1 VYERQSAGVAAVGL
15 RRSKQMERLI
25 DRVAII
31 TGGAGGIGAATAE
44 RFTREGARVVLAD
57 IDESKVR
64 GVAARLGTAATP
76 MYMDAADQASVKS
89 VCDETARVFGR
100 IDILHNNHAWLTG
113 MGDDRTA
120 IDTDFEVWDRS
131 MAVNLRGYFSA
142 CKYVLPHM
150 IAGAGGAIINM
161 ASDSALAA
169 NFDHI
174 AYNTAKAGIMA
185 LTMNV
190 ATQHGR
196 QGVRCNAISPG
207 LIVTPIVKERSPE
220 LVALVGRHN
229 LINETGEPRD
239 IAALAAFLASDDAR
253 FITGQI
259 ICCDG
264 GLLAHLPQNA
274 DHLDYIARSRQ
285 DVNATLASGH

>member
-1 VYERQSAGVAAVGL
+1 
-15 RRSKQMERLI
+15 MERLTGK
-25 DRVAII
+25 VAII

-44 RFTREGARVVLAD
+44 RFIREGARVVVAD

-64 GVAARLGTAATP
+64 AVAAKLGAAATA
-76 MYMDAADQASVKS
+76 MYMDGSDQDSVKS
-89 VCDETARVFGR
+89 VCDRTAREFGR

-113 MGDDRTA
+113 LGDDKTA
-120 IDTDFEVWDRS
+120 IDTDHAVWDRS
-131 MAVNLRGYFSA
+131 MAINLRGYFSA
-142 CKYVLPHM
+142 CKYALPYM
-150 IAGAGGAIINM
+150 IKGGGGAVINM
-161 ASDSALAA
+161 ASDSAIVA

-174 AYNTAKAGIMA
+174 AYNTSKAGVMA
-185 LTMNV
+185 LTMNI

-207 LIVTPIVKERSPE
+207 LIVTPIVKESAPE

-239 IAALAAFLASDDAR
+239 IAALAAFLASDDSR

-274 DHLDYIARSRQ
+274 DHLDYIAGQGR
-285 DVNATLASGH
+285 T

>member
-1 VYERQSAGVAAVGL
+1 MQ
-15 RRSKQMERLI
+15 RLTGK
-25 DRVAII
+25 VAII

-44 RFTREGARVVLAD
+44 RFVQEGARVVMAD
-57 IDESKVR
+57 IDENK
-64 GVAARLGTAATP
+64 ARQLATQIGSP
-76 MYMDAADQASVKS
+76 AKAMYLDGSDEKSVKS
-89 VCDETARVFGR
+89 VCEQTAREFGR

-113 MGDDRTA
+113 LGDDLTA
-120 IDTDFEVWDRS
+120 MDTDFSVWDKT
-131 MAVNLRGYFSA
+131 MAINLRGYFSA
-142 CKYVLPHM
+142 CKYVLPYM
-150 IAGAGGAIINM
+150 IKGGGGAIINM
-161 ASDSALAA
+161 ASDSAIVA

-174 AYNTAKAGIMA
+174 AYNTSKAGVMA

-207 LIVTPIVKERSPE
+207 LIVTPIVKERAQE
-220 LVALVGRHN
+220 LVELVGRHN

-239 IAALAAFLASDDAR
+239 IAALAAFLASEDSR

-274 DHLDYIARSRQ
+274 DHLAYIAKGAK
-285 DVNATLASGH
+285 N

>member
-1 VYERQSAGVAAVGL
+1 
-15 RRSKQMERLI
+15 MERLAGK
-25 DRVAII
+25 VAII

-44 RFTREGARVVLAD
+44 RFIKEGARVVVAD

-64 GVAARLGTAATP
+64 GVAADLGSAATA
-76 MYMDAADQASVKS
+76 MTMDGADPDSVKR
-89 VCDETARVFGR
+89 VCDQTASKFGR
-100 IDILHNNHAWLTG
+100 LDILHNNHAWLTG
-113 MGDDRTA
+113 LGDDRTA
-120 IDTDFEVWDRS
+120 VDTEYAVWDRS
-131 MAVNLRGYFSA
+131 MAVNLRGYFSG
-142 CKYVLPHM
+142 CKYAIPYM
-150 IAGAGGAIINM
+150 IKGGGGAVINM
-161 ASDSALAA
+161 ASDSAIVA

-174 AYNTAKAGIMA
+174 AYNTAKAGVMA

-207 LIVTPIVKERSPE
+207 LIVQQLVIDRSPE
-220 LVALVGRHN
+220 LVGLVGRHN
-229 LINETGEPRD
+229 LLNATGHPRD
-239 IAALAAFLASDDAR
+239 IAALAAFLASDDSR

-274 DHLDYIARSRQ
+274 DHLDYIAKH
-285 DVNATLASGH
+285 AAK

>member
-1 VYERQSAGVAAVGL
+1 
-15 RRSKQMERLI
+15 MERLKGK
-25 DRVAII
+25 VAII

-44 RFTREGARVVLAD
+44 RFIQEGARVVVAD

-64 GVAARLGTAATP
+64 DVAARLGTAAVP
-76 MYMDAADQASVKS
+76 MYLNAAEEESVKS
-89 VCDETARVFGR
+89 VCDRTVRDLGR

-113 MGDDRTA
+113 LGEDLTA
-120 IDTDFEVWDRS
+120 IDTNFAVWDKT
-131 MAVNLRGYFSA
+131 MAINLRAYFSG
-142 CKYVLPHM
+142 CKYALPHM
-150 IAGAGGAIINM
+150 IAGGGGAVINM
-161 ASDSALAA
+161 ASDSAIVA

-174 AYNTAKAGIMA
+174 AYNTSKAGVMA

-207 LIVTPIVKERSPE
+207 LIVTPIVKKKAIE
-220 LVALVGRHN
+220 LVELVGRHN
-229 LINETGEPRD
+229 LVNETGDPRD
-239 IAALAAFLASDDAR
+239 IAVLAAFLADEDSR

-274 DHLDYIARSRQ
+274 DHLAYIAKGQSK
-285 DVNATLASGH
+285 